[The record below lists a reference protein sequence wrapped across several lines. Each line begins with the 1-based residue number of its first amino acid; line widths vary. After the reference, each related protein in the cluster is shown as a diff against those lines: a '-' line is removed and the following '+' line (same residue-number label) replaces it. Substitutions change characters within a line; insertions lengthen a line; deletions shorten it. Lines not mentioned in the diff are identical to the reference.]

1 MRVVVADTGPLHYL
15 VWIGHIDLV
24 PELFE
29 KVFLPPEVR
38 DELSRAEA
46 PSVVRAWIANPPE
59 WLTVLTAPSAPP
71 PDPALLKLDSGE
83 RAAIALT
90 RSVKADGIHMD
101 DRAGVVAARALGF
114 AVVGTLGVLDAAA
127 RRGLVDLEE
136 ALERLR
142 KTTFR
147 RTEELFDAML
157 KRHKSR
163 A

>member
-1 MRVVVADTGPLHYL
+1 M
-15 VWIGHIDLV
+15 
-24 PELFE
+24 
-29 KVFLPPEVR
+29 
-38 DELSRAEA
+38 
-46 PSVVRAWIANPPE
+46 
-59 WLTVLTAPSAPP
+59 
-71 PDPALLKLDSGE
+71 
-83 RAAIALT
+83 T
-90 RSVKADGIHMD
+90 RSVKADGILMD

-127 RRGLVDLEE
+127 RRGLVDLAE

>member
-1 MRVVVADTGPLHYL
+1 MKKCSCHRKCATNFPAQKRRQ
-15 VWIGHIDLV
+15 W
-24 PELFE
+24 F
-29 KVFLPPEVR
+29 
-38 DELSRAEA
+38 A
-46 PSVVRAWIANPPE
+46 PGSPTLRSGLRSLRLRP
-59 WLTVLTAPSAPP
+59 PP

-90 RSVKADGIHMD
+90 RSVKADGILMD

-127 RRGLVDLEE
+127 RRGLVDLAE

>member
-1 MRVVVADTGPLHYL
+1 
-15 VWIGHIDLV
+15 
-24 PELFE
+24 
-29 KVFLPPEVR
+29 
-38 DELSRAEA
+38 
-46 PSVVRAWIANPPE
+46 
-59 WLTVLTAPSAPP
+59 
-71 PDPALLKLDSGE
+71 
-83 RAAIALT
+83 LT
-90 RSVKADGIHMD
+90 RSVKADGILMD

-157 KRHKSR
+157 KRHKGR

>member
-1 MRVVVADTGPLHYL
+1 
-15 VWIGHIDLV
+15 
-24 PELFE
+24 
-29 KVFLPPEVR
+29 
-38 DELSRAEA
+38 
-46 PSVVRAWIANPPE
+46 
-59 WLTVLTAPSAPP
+59 
-71 PDPALLKLDSGE
+71 
-83 RAAIALT
+83 
-90 RSVKADGIHMD
+90 MD

-127 RRGLVDLEE
+127 RRGLVDLAE